1 MNDTDLAY
9 EKKIL
14 LDVVAQMKDVDAT
27 VRQQAILRR
36 TILGLGATGLTVAFF
51 LAINE
56 LTHPFGIAVLAFMSG
71 FSMGFGLLLDF
82 LQKQWPITRVH
93 INMESVLERLRT
105 LENVS

>member
-14 LDVVAQMKDVDAT
+14 SDVVAQMKDVDAT
-27 VRQQAILRR
+27 IRKQATLRR

-82 LQKQWPITRVH
+82 LQKQWPITREH
-93 INMESVLERLRT
+93 INMESVQKRLNELE
-105 LENVS
+105 